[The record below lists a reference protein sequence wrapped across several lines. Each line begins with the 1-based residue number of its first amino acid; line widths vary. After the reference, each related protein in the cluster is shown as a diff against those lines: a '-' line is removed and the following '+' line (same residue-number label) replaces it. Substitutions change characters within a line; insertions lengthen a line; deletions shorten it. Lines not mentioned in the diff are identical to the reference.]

1 MQRLIEAHYK
11 TLLLN
16 TRLLVN
22 CLEGVDDTV
31 ACQRL
36 NAHTNHIAFL
46 VCHLVD
52 ARYFLS
58 RLLGSDAECPFKE
71 QLDKVRSVDDMREV
85 PALADLRAA
94 WATATALLSERFAEI
109 SDAELLEPSGQKFPN
124 EDRTRLGAV
133 AFLLQHEAY
142 HIGQVALLRK
152 ALGLGPMRYT

>member
-1 MQRLIEAHYK
+1 MSRLIEVHTK

-16 TRLLVN
+16 TRLLAN
-22 CLEGVDDTV
+22 CLDGVDDDT
-31 ACQRL
+31 ACRRL
-36 NAHTNHIAFL
+36 NADTNHIAFL

-52 ARYFLS
+52 ARYHLA
-58 RLLGSDAECPFKE
+58 RVLGSDEECPFNE
-71 QLDKVRSVDDMREV
+71 QLDSVRSVDEMREV

-94 WATATALLSERFAEI
+94 WATATAILSERFEEI
-109 SDAELLEPSGQKFPN
+109 SDVELLEASGQKFPN